1 MKRSTSAPILRLL
14 LLLPALLP
22 IVAGC
27 GSASSA
33 RRADSDRQGGSIV
46 EDSTRSAILE
56 IMRRVEREPLAAEAP
71 DLRTQ
76 AFTWVVS
83 TPDLKGF
90 DIDASYVEPLDKGVY
105 PFKGEMMMQFVFGM
119 VLWRYSPE
127 AAAGGNVAKI
137 EAGLRSMI
145 AAYRNIV
152 LMDRNLKD
160 PWLERLDELRRLGR
174 LRAYVEE
181 IEAARQ

>member
-1 MKRSTSAPILRLL
+1 MTSHQLLL
-14 LLLPALLP
+14 LLLPALLLP
-22 IVAGC
+22 SVGC
-27 GSASSA
+27 GSASTV
-33 RRADSDRQGGSIV
+33 RRADAVAGSGAV
-46 EDSTRSAILE
+46 EDSARSAMLE
-56 IMRRVEREPLAAEAP
+56 IMRRVEREPLSAEAP
-71 DLRTQ
+71 DLRSQ

-83 TPDLKGF
+83 APDLKGF
-90 DIDASYVEPLDKGVY
+90 DIDASYVDPLDKGVY

-127 AAAGGNVAKI
+127 STGGVKAAKI

-152 LMDRNLKD
+152 QMDRNLKD
-160 PWLERLDELRRLGR
+160 PWLEHLDELRRLGR

-181 IEAARQ
+181 IEAGRQ

>member
-1 MKRSTSAPILRLL
+1 MNRSMSGLILCLL
-14 LLLPALLP
+14 LALPAVLP
-22 IVAGC
+22 IVVGC

-33 RRADSDRQGGSIV
+33 RRADQQQGGPIV

-56 IMRRVEREPLAAEAP
+56 IMRRVEREPLAADAP
-71 DLRTQ
+71 DLRNQ

-90 DIDASYVEPLDKGVY
+90 DIDASYVDPLDKGVY

-127 AAAGGNVAKI
+127 AAAGGKVAKI